1 MLKVGIT
8 GGIGSGKSTVC
19 KIFETLGV
27 PVFYADDAAKEVMND
42 DEDLKNNI
50 QLTFGKETYTEGKL
64 NRTVLAQIVFN
75 DKSKLEKL
83 NSFVHPATLKKYNDW
98 EESHSSHRY
107 CLHEAAILF
116 EAGVAKRMDK
126 VITVAAPEQLRIE
139 RIIKRDRITREEV
152 ATRMNNQW
160 TEEQR
165 NSKADYIIYN
175 DENRLVIPQVLKIH
189 NELLQIAGGMPET
202 SW

>member
-8 GGIGSGKSTVC
+8 GGMGSGKSTVC
-19 KIFETLGV
+19 KIFETLGI
-27 PVFYADDAAKEVMND
+27 PVFYADDEAKKILNE
-42 DEDLKNNI
+42 DEELKKNI
-50 QLTFGKETYTEGKL
+50 QSVFGKEIYTGGIL
-64 NRTVLAQIVFN
+64 NRSALAQIVFN

-83 NSFVHPATLKKYNDW
+83 NSWVHPATKKKYEAW
-98 EESHSSHRY
+98 ENAHSSIPY
-107 CLHEAAILF
+107 SLHEAAILF
-116 EAGVAKRMDK
+116 EAGVAERMDK

-139 RIIKRDRITREEV
+139 RIIKRDGVTPENIT
-152 ATRMNNQW
+152 ARMNNQW